1 MGQKCAA
8 SHKIWFPH
16 LSPTVSTPSHQ
27 TPLVGLAGPLEL
39 YALLMN
45 LRGKKCPQRLSAAR
59 DRGLLKSKSFH
70 VYAAINRKSLGKWQV
85 MDRLLKLSRGDV

>member
-1 MGQKCAA
+1 MGEKCAA

-16 LSPTVSTPSHQ
+16 LSPTVSTPPHQ

-45 LRGKKCPQRLSAAR
+45 LRGKNVLR
-59 DRGLLKSKSFH
+59 DFQQ
-70 VYAAINRKSLGKWQV
+70 LGIE
-85 MDRLLKLSRGDV
+85 DY